1 MVRLKTAYWEFDF
14 EAVCPTLDHD
24 LLSQVHMST
33 CTSTHT
39 KCTIWGMCYVHANA
53 SMNMCL
59 RTVIFSVCLSQP
71 TDTHYEPTGG
81 KMCLGASVW
90 RQCQQP
96 SFLFFKVVFHCCKML
111 PSMIDAL
118 IFSILDKAGSSLS
131 LADVIVF
138 ILASPSTRSTQS
150 KAEHFTLSFHHCV

>member
-1 MVRLKTAYWEFDF
+1 MCASGQLYSLCVS
-14 EAVCPTLDHD
+14 
-24 LLSQVHMST
+24 LSPQ
-33 CTSTHT
+33 THT
-39 KCTIWGMCYVHANA
+39 
-53 SMNMCL
+53 MNQQGEK
-59 RTVIFSVCLSQP
+59 RVCGQV
-71 TDTHYEPTGG
+71 YGG
-81 KMCLGASVW
+81 NVNS
-90 RQCQQP
+90 P
-96 SFLFFKVVFHCCKML
+96 LFFKAVFHCCKML

>member
-1 MVRLKTAYWEFDF
+1 MLPTTKYQDFSVFTRNAY
-14 EAVCPTLDHD
+14 
-24 LLSQVHMST
+24 MST

-39 KCTIWGMCYVHANA
+39 KCTMCYVHANA
-53 SMNMCL
+53 SMNVCL
-59 RTVIFSVCLSQP
+59 WTVIFSVCLSQP

-81 KMCLGASVW
+81 KNMFGGKCMEAMSIA
-90 RQCQQP
+90 
-96 SFLFFKVVFHCCKML
+96 LFFLKAVFHCCKML